1 MAIVTLRS
9 MKELVATDKPYVFAP
24 LLEGRIGIQWEVA
37 MSIPLEQSKIRST
50 IHSPTHSS

>member
-24 LLEGRIGIQWEVA
+24 ILEGRIGTQWEVA